1 MELRHLRYFVAVAEE
16 QHFTRAAQRL
26 QMAQPP
32 LSQAIRQLE
41 RELGTQL
48 LHRTTRQVSLT
59 AAGELFYE
67 RAGAILADVDRAST
81 DAVRAAGGEL
91 GRLAIG
97 FTGSVTY
104 ELLPALVRAFREEVP
119 GVELELHGELFTP
132 EQVTRIVAGELD
144 LGFLR
149 PPVDAPELQVEV
161 LREEP
166 LIAVVPAGHAL
177 AASDAVELAE
187 LADQPFITYPSG
199 LTSVTRE
206 AVQRACAHAGFRPRV
221 VQEVHETITMVCFVA
236 AGLGVALVPASV
248 RFVYVEGAEYRPVR
262 GNPEVVALA
271 AVWRRSDDN
280 PALARFL
287 ALLRSRQAA
296 LNDIPDL
303 LIKPRFSIGRD

>member
-16 QHFTRAAQRL
+16 RHFTRAADRL

-48 LHRTTRQVSLT
+48 LHRTTRQVALT
-59 AAGELFYE
+59 AAGKLFYE
-67 RAGAILADVDRAST
+67 RATSILTELDRASA
-81 DAVRAAGGEL
+81 DALRAAGGEL

-132 EQVTRIVAGELD
+132 EQVARIVAGELD

-149 PPVDAPELQVEV
+149 PPVNAPGLQVEV

-166 LIAVVPAGHAL
+166 LIAVVPAGHPL
-177 AASDAVELAE
+177 AAVDVVELSD

-206 AVQRACAHAGFRPRV
+206 AVQRACVQAGFRPRV
-221 VQEVHETITMVCFVA
+221 VQEVRETITMVCFVA

-248 RFVYVEGAEYRPVR
+248 RFLYVEGAEYRPVR
-262 GNPEVVALA
+262 NPEAVTLA
-271 AVWRRSDDN
+271 AVWRRSDHS
-280 PALARFL
+280 PALVRFL
-287 ALLRSRQAA
+287 ALLRSRQAT

-303 LIKPRFSIGRD
+303 LIGPRFSIGRD